1 MIRRRFPLSVFAALL
16 LVGACVHTVP
26 SASAQTARASDSS
39 TPDKMTPQTRM
50 LVIRSLQSER
60 VFARILF
67 PQGEKAIKIK
77 NGVVSPTDMV
87 IAQQVAEYG
96 AAAKPGDRCVITDV
110 QVKEKEIAVDING
123 GAKKKQKWYQ
133 HIEVGTA
140 GGSAPIPGGPSP
152 QSLDAH
158 GATVVLEFDKYVPE
172 LTGDQVRALL
182 NPVFDFKALTQAEA
196 YEKTLPPKVQEAIKD
211 HKILVGMDKEMVM
224 FSKGR
229 PPQKIRD
236 KDEKGQDYEE
246 WIYGTPPQEVDFV
259 RFNGNEVARLEIMTV
274 DGQKIVRTEKEV
286 DLQSREAELAQ
297 QQQQRTLTPIT
308 KPANAPTLRRP
319 GEEPDPAVSSSQ
331 RTSRPVD
338 PTNPQGGSSCDPT
351 CTNPQT
357 IPPPMPPNGVPPNSP
372 TGGPPHAIPSQ

>member
-1 MIRRRFPLSVFAALL
+1 MNRHRFPLSVFAALL
-16 LVGACVHTVP
+16 LAGVCLYTTP
-26 SASAQTARASDSS
+26 SAFAQASKSSNS
-39 TPDKMTPQTRM
+39 TPTDKMTPQTRM

-67 PQGEKAIKIK
+67 PQGDKAIKIK
-77 NGVVSPTDMV
+77 NGVVSPSDMV
-87 IAQQVAEYG
+87 IAQQIAEFG

-110 QVKEKEIAVDING
+110 QVREKEIAVDING
-123 GAKKKQKWYQ
+123 GSKKHQKWYQ
-133 HIEVGTA
+133 HIQISGA
-140 GGSAPIPGGPSP
+140 GGGSAPLPGGPSP

-172 LTGDQVRALL
+172 MTGDQVRAMLA
-182 NPVFDFKALTQAEA
+182 PVFDFKALTQAEA

-224 FSKGR
+224 YAKGR
-229 PPQKIRD
+229 PPRKIRD

-246 WIYGTPPQEVDFV
+246 WIYGNPPEEVDFV
-259 RFNGNEVARLEIMTV
+259 RFKGNEVARLEIMTV

-286 DLQSREAELAQ
+286 ELQSKEAELAQ
-297 QQQQRTLTPIT
+297 QQPKTLSPVDR
-308 KPANAPTLRRP
+308 PANAPTLRRP
-319 GEEPDPAVSSSQ
+319 GEEPEYPTTTSDH
-331 RTSRPVD
+331 RTPPPLSP
-338 PTNPQGGSSCDPT
+338 GGTSCDPT

-357 IPPPMPPNGVPPNSP
+357 IPTPIPPNGVPQTSP